1 MLQTL
6 TSLTAFFWIIFIA
19 GSAESYGFVAMR
31 KSVITS
37 VSSKHHSNCAD
48 YRYSPSQ
55 RLAETRLFMA
65 VPPQPLPPINTEVN
79 SNNINS
85 VKDYFI
91 PTSSEEA
98 ARRAL
103 ENYATSKEAGKGEE
117 MIQSSEFIQIDS
129 AMPGAKGSKEIP
141 RNEAFLP
148 TPTYTKEINK
158 REILWISQQFDI
170 YLRRLPQAAFIYALL
185 DFFVLPTSR
194 AVISDELEEEG
205 GRADVAKAWAGRA
218 VFRLGVFSAIVAST
232 SVFENLFYHPF

>member
-1 MLQTL
+1 MIQTL
-6 TSLTAFFWIIFIA
+6 TSLAAIFRIIFIV
-19 GSAESYGFVAMR
+19 GSAESYGFGAMR

-37 VSSKHHSNCAD
+37 GNNGD
-48 YRYSPSQ
+48 YRFFPSQ
-55 RLAETRLFMA
+55 RSEETRLFMA

-79 SNNINS
+79 SNTINS

-103 ENYATSKEAGKGEE
+103 ENYATSKQASKDEE

-148 TPTYTKEINK
+148 TPTYNKEIDK

-170 YLRRLPQAAFIYALL
+170 YLRRLPQAAIIYALL

-205 GRADVAKAWAGRA
+205 GRAEIAKAWAGRA